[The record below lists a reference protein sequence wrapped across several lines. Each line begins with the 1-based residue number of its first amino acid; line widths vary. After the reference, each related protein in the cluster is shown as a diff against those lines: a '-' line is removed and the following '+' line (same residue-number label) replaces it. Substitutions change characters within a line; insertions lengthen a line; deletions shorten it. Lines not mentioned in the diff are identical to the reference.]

1 MELITDDWQLVSR
14 IIGMAMASELDDEII
29 SIDFEWLKQRL
40 MLLVERG
47 QLEILEKRSREEMHL
62 GQVRLARPR

>member
-1 MELITDDWQLVSR
+1 
-14 IIGMAMASELDDEII
+14 MAMASELDDEII

-62 GQVRLARPR
+62 GQVRLARTR